1 MHPLPQPRS
10 PCVELHD
17 ESTGL
22 LTLRAHS
29 SAVAFQNL
37 ARFWNLTSCSFP
49 SPLRLTAKQPL
60 KPIICNG
67 SGFLFPSVLGAH
79 GKAEAGLAIGGDA
92 GYHEPFARK
101 LPPSRYAAW

>member
-1 MHPLPQPRS
+1 MLLPIAPAAYS
-10 PCVELHD
+10 ETSETTVE
-17 ESTGL
+17 
-22 LTLRAHS
+22 AY
-29 SAVAFQNL
+29 
-37 ARFWNLTSCSFP
+37 
-49 SPLRLTAKQPL
+49 
-60 KPIICNG
+60 ICNG